1 MLHLSEKINEFKDEI
16 NLCRHIIKNAIDG
29 NNFSDELS
37 YLTSYIWAKANNKTV
52 IFSMKADD
60 VDIIEDKI
68 EFVILKISTAIEL
81 LRYEPFYESVN
92 YSTTIGQLAL
102 ANMHLYHID
111 EKLSKELRQ
120 IINSDCINL
129 DKLNEFRHSLLK

>member
-1 MLHLSEKINEFKDEI
+1 MLHLSDKMNEFKDEM
-16 NLCRHIIKNAIDG
+16 NLCRYIIKNAIDG
-29 NNFSDELS
+29 NNFYDELS
-37 YLTSYIWAKANNKTV
+37 YLASYIWEKVNNKAV

-60 VDIIEDKI
+60 ADIIEDKI

-92 YSTTIGQLAL
+92 YSTAIGQLAL
-102 ANMHLYHID
+102 SNMHLYHID

-120 IINSDCINL
+120 IINSDYINL
-129 DKLNEFRHSLLK
+129 DKLNEFRSKLL